1 MLDEELDAADDLVAQ
16 LDGAGGRCA
25 REEIGAVGLADDVE
39 RLEQAVRD
47 TSAERREAPVRV
59 HAVAQVE
66 HGPAGRM
73 PAVARVRRDPQL
85 TRRAEALL
93 DDRLRPVPERRVR
106 ARGLRRIRDRK
117 ADLRAEREPDAVVDA
132 RDPPLRMQREEAER
146 LLVELRRRPPRLGRQ
161 GGACDRRL
169 LRVARHEID
178 GDVEA
183 DDEAVEDA
191 VVELQRPLER
201 VVDEL
206 RAPLPD
212 RGHAQ
217 ESVAVVDDETERDLV
232 GAQDLGP
239 VRDE

>member
-1 MLDEELDAADDLVAQ
+1 
-16 LDGAGGRCA
+16 
-25 REEIGAVGLADDVE
+25 
-39 RLEQAVRD
+39 
-47 TSAERREAPVRV
+47 
-59 HAVAQVE
+59 
-66 HGPAGRM
+66 
-73 PAVARVRRDPQL
+73 
-85 TRRAEALL
+85 
-93 DDRLRPVPERRVR
+93 
-106 ARGLRRIRDRK
+106 
-117 ADLRAEREPDAVVDA
+117 
-132 RDPPLRMQREEAER
+132 MQREEAER

-239 VRDE
+239 VRDEEPLGVHRRPEEMGVETCAVAGRDLLSRCDTTH